1 MKKKQTDE
9 RGRERNSEPGV
20 LPGTPAVPDRGPGIL
35 PGTPAE
41 KRKEDRSQGSE

>member
-1 MKKKQTDE
+1 MKKKTDE
-9 RGRERNSEPGV
+9 RRHHPEPEPGV
-20 LPGTPAVPDRGPGIL
+20 LPGTPQVPDSGAGIL